1 MIEQYFSVKQK
12 DSQTYNFSFICITE
26 DKKKD
31 IVLIKEL
38 QKEIIRAYRS
48 PRLLQ
53 RKRGHLDRNQLID
66 YINKKVIPQELTN
79 FDKAVRYGD
88 FGEVFASLLINYLEN
103 KISFNK
109 LQWKYNKDKS
119 VFGTDIVAFDNIDAP
134 TEIGYYEIKT
144 RENSLKKEEID
155 KIKVGDKK
163 QSIKDYITVIAYKS
177 LEKDM
182 NSDTESILDY
192 MSRLYENANDLDKS
206 DLFSEL
212 ADGVRTINKIYAIY
226 IITDSKIYNKKYS
239 ILLSSLNN
247 IPITINPLSVNFV
260 FIDNLKTL
268 MKDTWK
274 KIAINAAD
282 FIEADE
288 L

>member
-1 MIEQYFSVKQK
+1 MIEQYYSVKQN
-12 DSQTYNFSFICITE
+12 DSQTYSFSFICITE
-26 DKKKD
+26 DKRKD

-38 QKEIIRAYRS
+38 QKEIIRAYRN
-48 PRLLQ
+48 PRFLQ
-53 RKRGHLDRNQLID
+53 RKKGHLDRKQLID
-66 YINKKVIPQELTN
+66 YINKKVIPRELTN
-79 FDKAVRYGD
+79 FDRAVRYGD
-88 FGEVFASLLINYLEN
+88 FGEVFASLLINYFEN
-103 KISFNK
+103 KDSFNK

-119 VFGTDIVAFDNIDAP
+119 VFGTDIVAFDNKNNP

-155 KIKVGDKK
+155 KIKVGDSKK
-163 QSIKDYITVIAYKS
+163 SIKDYITVIAYKS

-212 ADGVRTINKIYAIY
+212 ADGVRPINKVYAIY
-226 IITDSKIYNKKYS
+226 IITDSKINKKNYS

-247 IPITINPLSVNFV
+247 IPLTINPLSVNFV
-260 FIDNLKTL
+260 FIDNLKSL

-274 KIAINAAD
+274 NIAINAAD